1 MPVMQ
6 CKVISN
12 SRISAKDNMYIV
24 KVAGNFKNCRMGQFY
39 MLRGWDDYPLLSRPI
54 SIHDVDDEGA
64 SFMYRV
70 IGEGTDL
77 FSRMKKGDVMTVQG
91 PCGNGYPDIE
101 HGKKVALVGGGMGI
115 APLLYAARSLS
126 VAGNKPDVYLG
137 FREEVL
143 EEEQYK
149 PFANKV
155 VTRIGGTI
163 LDDINPND
171 YDVIFTCGPLGME
184 KALAEK
190 VKGTKAK
197 LYLSL
202 EKHMACGM
210 GACLVCSIGTIT
222 GNKKVCKDG
231 PVFEASEVLFDEI

>member
-1 MPVMQ
+1 MPVAQ

-12 SRISAKDNMYIV
+12 VKISASDNMYVI
-24 KVAGNFKNCRMGQFY
+24 KVAGNFKDCRMGQFY
-39 MLRGWDDYPLLSRPI
+39 MLRGWKDYPLLARPI

-70 IGEGTDL
+70 IGEGTEL
-77 FSRMKKGDVMTVQG
+77 FSRMKAGDIMTVQG
-91 PCGNGYPDIE
+91 PCGNGYPDVE
-101 HGKKVALVGGGMGI
+101 SGKKVALIGGGMGI
-115 APLLYAARSLS
+115 APLLYAARSL
-126 VAGNKPDVYLG
+126 NKPDVYLG

-143 EEEQYK
+143 EKDKYL

-155 VTRIGGTI
+155 ITRVGGTI
-163 LDDINPND
+163 LDDLNPSD

-190 VKGTKAK
+190 VKGSGAK
-197 LYLSL
+197 LYVSL

-210 GACLVCSIGTIT
+210 GACLVCSVGTIL

-231 PVFEASEVLFDEI
+231 PIFDADEVLFNEI